1 MSERRGRGRG
11 SNRDRYHHDD
21 DYSDYNSDYDRP
33 SRSAPAPPK
42 RHRSMSRRALDR
54 LSSTFGN
61 LGLNNKDKDA
71 PRPRSTGRHRDGGHG
86 HGDDSD
92 SDYDTDYSTNYT
104 HNNNKK
110 RSSRSRHHSPDRDR
124 NRGSGS
130 GTRSSHYPPRAN
142 LNRQRSYSYSP
153 ERLYNESTTRRGRSS
168 HRSGSTGGYYS
179 GGRDPRSRSRWG
191 QSIDAALDAAA
202 IEAIRVRKEP
212 GPWTGRKGS
221 RVLTAAMAAAA
232 VGAATDHRNKANGD
246 RRREDSTKGKIGSAL
261 GGLVINR
268 MLNGPKKDLKRD
280 LRY

>member
-1 MSERRGRGRG
+1 MPERRGRGRG
-11 SNRDRYHHDD
+11 SDRDRYHHDD
-21 DYSDYNSDYDRP
+21 DYSDHSDYDRP
-33 SRSAPAPPK
+33 SRSTTAPPK
-42 RHRSMSRRALDR
+42 RHRSISRRALDR

-61 LGLNNKDKDA
+61 LGLNKDKDA
-71 PRPRSTGRHRDGGHG
+71 RHRSTGRHRDGGHG
-86 HGDDSD
+86 DD

-104 HNNNKK
+104 HTHNNNNHNKK

-124 NRGSGS
+124 GS
-130 GTRSSHYPPRAN
+130 GTRSSRYPPRAN

-153 ERLYNESTTRRGRSS
+153 ERYESTRRGRSS
-168 HRSGSTGGYYS
+168 HRSGTGYS
-179 GGRDPRSRSRWG
+179 GRDPRSRSRWG
-191 QSIDAALDAAA
+191 RSIDAALDAAA

-232 VGAATDHRNKANGD
+232 VGAATDHRKANGD
-246 RRREDSTKGKIGSAL
+246 GREDTKGKIGSAL

>member
-11 SNRDRYHHDD
+11 SNKDRHYHDD

-33 SRSAPAPPK
+33 SQSATAPPK
-42 RHRSMSRRALDR
+42 RHRSISRRALDR

-61 LGLNNKDKDA
+61 LGLNKDSKDA
-71 PRPRSTGRHRDGGHG
+71 RARSTGRHRDGHGHG
-86 HGDDSD
+86 HGDD

-104 HNNNKK
+104 HTHNNNNNKK

-124 NRGSGS
+124 DHGSGS
-130 GTRSSHYPPRAN
+130 GTRSSRYPPRAN

-153 ERLYNESTTRRGRSS
+153 ERYNESTRRGRSS
-168 HRSGSTGGYYS
+168 HRSGSTGYHS
-179 GGRDPRSRSRWG
+179 GRDPRSRSRWG
-191 QSIDAALDAAA
+191 RSIDAALDAAA

-232 VGAATDHRNKANGD
+232 VGAATDHRKANGD
-246 RRREDSTKGKIGSAL
+246 GRKEDSTKGKIGSAL

>member
-11 SNRDRYHHDD
+11 SNRDRYYDD
-21 DYSDYNSDYDRP
+21 DGDYSDYSDYDHRP
-33 SRSAPAPPK
+33 SRSATAPPK
-42 RHRSMSRRALDR
+42 RHRSISRRALDR

-61 LGLNNKDKDA
+61 LGLNKDKDSRRDKSA
-71 PRPRSTGRHRDGGHG
+71 GRYRDGY
-86 HGDDSD
+86 DD

-104 HNNNKK
+104 HNKK
-110 RSSRSRHHSPDRDR
+110 GRSSRSRHRSPDRDR
-124 NRGSGS
+124 
-130 GTRSSHYPPRAN
+130 SSRHYPPRAN

-153 ERLYNESTTRRGRSS
+153 ERYESGRRRGRSTT
-168 HRSGSTGGYYS
+168 RSRGTS
-179 GGRDPRSRSRWG
+179 RDPRSKSRWAR
-191 QSIDAALDAAA
+191 SIDAALDAAA

-232 VGAATDHRNKANGD
+232 VGAATDHHGRANEYGKRD
-246 RRREDSTKGKIGSAL
+246 KKGKIGSAL

-268 MLNGPKKDLKRD
+268 LVNGPRKD